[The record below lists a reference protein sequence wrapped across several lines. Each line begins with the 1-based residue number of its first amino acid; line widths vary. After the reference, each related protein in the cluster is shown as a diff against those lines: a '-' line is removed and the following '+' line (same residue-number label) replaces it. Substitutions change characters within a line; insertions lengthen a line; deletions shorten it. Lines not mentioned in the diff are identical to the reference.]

1 MATTLRDIADEL
13 NISTAIVSR
22 VLNDKPGN
30 WASEGTK
37 ARIFDVARELNYRPS
52 TSARALATGRSMQIA
67 VAVDAARAG
76 IDVQS
81 ADLRGF
87 VESVSAHN
95 YRAILQPLRAG
106 EAGERELEN
115 LLNDNVCDG
124 VCLYSPEVTVG
135 QLRVLRRAARPCVI
149 LGDAGHA
156 ELKADIEAVA
166 VRVDHD
172 NYLYAQQSVQWL
184 VAQGHRSIAWARSHG
199 EGEQPHVLA
208 LLAGYR
214 QAMEAHGLEPLILP
228 WNEQLAHPII
238 WKERKV
244 SAVMVRWL
252 HGAIAWSQRAAENG
266 LKLPADLTIMAHLD
280 IATSGELVASGLS
293 ERLALHFFDSRRA
306 GQVGGELLTNWA
318 TGQRPAESTVLVPT
332 HAPIWGADYNVK

>member
-13 NISTAIVSR
+13 KISTAIVSR
-22 VLNDKPGN
+22 VLNEKPGN

-67 VAVDAARAG
+67 IVVDAARVGVDA
-76 IDVQS
+76 QS

-87 VESVSAHN
+87 IEAVSAHN
-95 YRAILQPLRAG
+95 YRVILQPLSAG

-115 LLNDNVCDG
+115 LLGDGVCDG
-124 VCLYSPEVTVG
+124 VCLYSPEVTAG

-156 ELKADIEAVA
+156 DLKADIEAVA

-172 NYLYAQQSVQWL
+172 NYLYAQQSVEWL
-184 VAQGHRSIAWARSHG
+184 VAQGHRSIAWTRGHG

-214 QAMEAHGLEPLILP
+214 HAMESHGLEPLILP
-228 WNEQLAHPII
+228 YDQQLDYPIV
-238 WKERKV
+238 WQKRAV

-252 HGAIAWSQRAAENG
+252 HGAIAWSNCAADYG

-280 IATSGELVASGLS
+280 IAASGELIASGLNR
-293 ERLALHFFDSRRA
+293 RLALHCFDSRNV
-306 GQVGGELLTNWA
+306 GQIGGELLTKWA
-318 TGQRPAESTVLVPT
+318 TGQRPARSTVLVPT
-332 HAPIWGADYNVK
+332 RAPLWGAEYNVK